1 MDSYAE
7 EQQQRRPN
15 RSCLWGC
22 LGSMAAVAI
31 VLTAVFCYSAW
42 YFYKGFSSDAR
53 IKTVIAT
60 LSHDAQ
66 AAEVLGENIKVME
79 IELSTFNYSAD
90 TDQGKRSGNAR
101 YVLKVAG
108 SRGSGEVKA
117 DLDVSGHEP
126 KITLMILTDREGRT
140 YYLIGTPP
148 PNPML
153 QNSI

>member
-1 MDSYAE
+1 MNPYAVE
-7 EQQQRRPN
+7 EHARPN

-22 LGSMAAVAI
+22 LGSLAAVAI
-31 VLTAVFCYSAW
+31 VLAAVFGYGAW
-42 YFYKGFSSDAR
+42 YFYKGFSGDGR
-53 IKTVIAT
+53 IKTVIAA

-66 AAEVLGENIKVME
+66 AGEVLGKNIKVME
-79 IELSTFNYSAD
+79 IELSTFNYSNS
-90 TDQGKRSGNAR
+90 TDQGGRSGNAR
-101 YVLKVAG
+101 YIMKVAG

-126 KITLMILTDREGRT
+126 KITLMLLIDHEGRT